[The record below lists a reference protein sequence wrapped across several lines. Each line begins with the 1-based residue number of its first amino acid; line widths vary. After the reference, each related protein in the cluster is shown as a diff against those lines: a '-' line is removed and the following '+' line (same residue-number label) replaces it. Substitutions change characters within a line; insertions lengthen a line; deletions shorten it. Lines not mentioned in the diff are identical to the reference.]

1 MNKRKAAIY
10 AWRNS
15 ISKYSKPFVSV
26 WARKLTTKERTMLND
41 NPNAMFMQ
49 RMRDACQQDEYDEE
63 AEHDLD
69 AHYGID
75 GWGEF

>member
-1 MNKRKAAIY
+1 MKDKDNEPLAFGKYKGKTPNEIADVDIGYIVWMYDNVKPRVC
-10 AWRNS
+10 
-15 ISKYSKPFVSV
+15 SKE
-26 WARKLTTKERTMLND
+26 L
-41 NPNAMFMQ
+41 
-49 RMRDACQQDEYDEE
+49 RDACQQDEYDEE